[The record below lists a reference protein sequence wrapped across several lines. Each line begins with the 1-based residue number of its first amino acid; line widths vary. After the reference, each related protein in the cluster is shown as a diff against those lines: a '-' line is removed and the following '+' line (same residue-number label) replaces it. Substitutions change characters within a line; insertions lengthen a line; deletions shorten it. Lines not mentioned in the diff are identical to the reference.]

1 MTEIGAIG
9 ASPPVS
15 VRDGSSAVFTA
26 IADPHR
32 RAIVERLAK
41 DGPLTVGDLSAPFTI
56 SAPAISRHLKVLET
70 AGVLKRTVDRQWR
83 VCQLELDVLR
93 QARAWL
99 ETVLVTAD

>member
-1 MTEIGAIG
+1 MTEVRLVG

-15 VRDGSSAVFTA
+15 SRDKSSAVFTA
-26 IADPHR
+26 ISDPHR

-41 DGPLTVGDLSAPFTI
+41 DGPLTVGDLSAPFKI

-70 AGVLKRTVDRQWR
+70 AGVVRRTVHRQWR
-83 VCQLELDVLR
+83 VCQLEPGGLR

-99 ETVLVTAD
+99 ETVLIAGD